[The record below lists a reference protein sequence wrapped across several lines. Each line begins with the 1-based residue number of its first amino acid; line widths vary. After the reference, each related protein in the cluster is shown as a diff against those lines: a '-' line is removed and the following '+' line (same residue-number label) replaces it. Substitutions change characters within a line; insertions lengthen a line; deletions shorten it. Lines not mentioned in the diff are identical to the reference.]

1 MLPSNISQID
11 IAIATDIID
20 RHSDSDRHRYHIG
33 IDLDI
38 DLEMDLDPLAAAV
51 LQNKILCWTDRELC
65 HAGGL
70 KIEW

>member
-1 MLPSNISQID
+1 MLPSKISQID

-20 RHSDSDRHRYHIG
+20 RHRYHIG

-38 DLEMDLDPLAAAV
+38 DLEIDLDPLAAAV